1 MNKLLIGT
9 SAGPGANVAL
19 IQEAGIGWVR
29 QDFPF
34 PFADRLGGKLTDGY
48 RQAKE
53 TAKIWCEHG
62 LMVMGVTPLI
72 GIGGYQADAGGVMQ
86 FIWQDWLP
94 AWMGS
99 PGSED
104 YYRQYQELCVFLAQ
118 DLRGIVRMWQVTN
131 EMDIPIFAGPLKPRQ
146 ASELILRAARGLKET
161 DSSLIVGTNTAGGG
175 YAYYLY
181 GRLYADPAGYLDY
194 CGVDGYYGSWAEGE
208 PETWAGRIAELYEL
222 TGKKVLVNEWGFAS
236 AGEVMNAEELR
247 ARNQG
252 ASACQFRKWPATW
265 DGGHTPAVQA
275 DYVRLVY
282 ESLLPY
288 REVLLGAFFYRWED
302 QARCWQCGSPD
313 CPLETAWGLVD
324 IQNRPKPAYV
334 AFKEGVKRLI
344 A

>member
-53 TAKIWCEHG
+53 TAKIWCEQG

-72 GIGGYQADAGGVMQ
+72 GIGGYQADVGGVMQ

-99 PGSED
+99 SGSED

-118 DLRGIVRMWQVTN
+118 DLRGIVQMWQVTN

-161 DSSLIVGTNTAGGG
+161 DSSLIVGTNTAG
-175 YAYYLY
+175 
-181 GRLYADPAGYLDY
+181 
-194 CGVDGYYGSWAEGE
+194 VDTPTICTA
-208 PETWAGRIAELYEL
+208 
-222 TGKKVLVNEWGFAS
+222 AS
-236 AGEVMNAEELR
+236 MPTPR
-247 ARNQG
+247 
-252 ASACQFRKWPATW
+252 ATW
-265 DGGHTPAVQA
+265 ITAAWTVTTVHGPRGSR
-275 DYVRLVY
+275 RLGPGA
-282 ESLLPY
+282 LPS
-288 REVLLGAFFYRWED
+288 
-302 QARCWQCGSPD
+302 CTS
-313 CPLETAWGLVD
+313 
-324 IQNRPKPAYV
+324 
-334 AFKEGVKRLI
+334 
-344 A
+344 